1 MLQSL
6 PAWGA
11 WVEIGW
17 SCERGDAAGRSPHG
31 ERGLKSACSDEQQ
44 SEQGRSPHGERGL
57 KSAFRERRSCLIS
70 RSPHGERGLKC
81 RKQEAGRAIRYV
93 APRMGSVG

>member
-11 WVEIGW
+11 WVEISRNALRNSG
-17 SCERGDAAGRSPHG
+17 
-31 ERGLKSACSDEQQ
+31 
-44 SEQGRSPHGERGL
+44 
-57 KSAFRERRSCLIS
+57 IVS

-81 RKQEAGRAIRYV
+81 IICRKQKQDDKSLPAWGAWVEIIHV
-93 APRMGSVG
+93 